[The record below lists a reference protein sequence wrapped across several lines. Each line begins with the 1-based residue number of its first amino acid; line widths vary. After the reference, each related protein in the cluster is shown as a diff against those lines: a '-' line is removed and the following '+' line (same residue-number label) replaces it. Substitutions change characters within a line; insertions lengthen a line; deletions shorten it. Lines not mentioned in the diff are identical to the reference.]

1 MTYNVHTNSHTHAH
15 IQIHTTHTYTH
26 RLSLEIVSPANND
39 DVTVGDNA
47 LVFIED
53 DDDSSGLSIIG
64 ACTCTC
70 VPVLSDSALVF
81 IEDDDDSSGLSII
94 GIYLY
99 VAFSWLLTSVVSKD
113 QPHFM

>member
-1 MTYNVHTNSHTHAH
+1 MTTVQKSVYNRCLCDS
-15 IQIHTTHTYTH
+15 
-26 RLSLEIVSPANND
+26 
-39 DVTVGDNA
+39 A

-64 ACTCTC
+64 ACTCTCTC

-113 QPHFM
+113 QPHFMYIGVSV